1 MLGIQKPTKISLC
14 QQRTHDPLGGNKS
27 AITAQ
32 WMSGMTVVNAQHY
45 RSREE
50 DDVKSDGVRAGV
62 CACMCVVRRVAWGG
76 RERFSL
82 DIGEF

>member
-1 MLGIQKPTKISLC
+1 
-14 QQRTHDPLGGNKS
+14 
-27 AITAQ
+27 
-32 WMSGMTVVNAQHY
+32 MTVVNAQHY

-62 CACMCVVRRVAWGG
+62 CACMCIVRREAWGG

-82 DIGEF
+82 DIGEFWMLRKWVKKEKGSVFIQRK